1 MRGNSSAA
9 GELERALAR
18 FVAENRMPGAAA
30 AVVRGGEVAWSGQIG
45 FADVAAKRP
54 AGPAT
59 LYRIASITKTFT
71 GTAVM
76 QLRDAGRLAL
86 DQPAVTY
93 LPELRSAANP
103 FGPIEAVT
111 IRRMLCHESGLA
123 VEPPGT
129 DWSVSRYQGSPE
141 ITLANAADLAVKVAP
156 ESQHKY
162 SDLAYQLLGEIV
174 TRVSGIPYPRY
185 IEEHILDPLA
195 MSATGFEPLAGPL
208 QDRCSTGYDWPGLTG
223 EFRLVPEMSPVWA
236 EGGLW
241 SGADDLA
248 RWIAF
253 QLSAHQEPSGEP
265 LVLAPQTLREMHRPR
280 YLADENWTMAR
291 GISWCGVRR
300 EDHIWIQHA
309 GGLPGFTSNLC
320 FDPARGVG
328 AVILVNGTCGGADVA
343 FDLASIADRLT
354 PSPPREVELPAAAPA
369 EYVPLLG
376 MYVRPGQG
384 GWVFRL
390 EWQGQLVFGSPDAP
404 GWKLA
409 LLPTT
414 DADVFTVEP
423 GSSFAGEDVVFSRL
437 ADGRVASV
445 LFVESTFMRFDAVGP
460 AG

>member
-141 ITLANAADLAVKVAP
+141 ITLANAADLAVNVAP

-208 QDRCSTGYDWPGLTG
+208 QDRCATGYDWPGRTG
-223 EFRLVPEMSPVWA
+223 EFLLVPEMSPVWA

-291 GISWCGVRR
+291 ASR
-300 EDHIWIQHA
+300 
-309 GGLPGFTSNLC
+309 
-320 FDPARGVG
+320 G
-328 AVILVNGTCGGADVA
+328 AVSGARTTSGSSTPEACPGSRRTCASTPHEGSERSSWSTERAAEPTSHSILHRSRIV
-343 FDLASIADRLT
+343 S
-354 PSPPREVELPAAAPA
+354 
-369 EYVPLLG
+369 PLLRRRKLSCRLPL
-376 MYVRPGQG
+376 RP
-384 GWVFRL
+384 
-390 EWQGQLVFGSPDAP
+390 
-404 GWKLA
+404 
-409 LLPTT
+409 
-414 DADVFTVEP
+414 
-423 GSSFAGEDVVFSRL
+423 SSC
-437 ADGRVASV
+437 
-445 LFVESTFMRFDAVGP
+445 P
-460 AG
+460 C